1 VKINPQWKNKEEER
15 EINRNLLHF
24 NVVTVSQKMHKV
36 KNYII
41 NKSYFLKRFFF
52 TIQGVIEMRD
62 QILTTNYWLH
72 VEYVENILKI
82 LSKIKMTFFLYN
94 FFLIAFSLL
103 RFPTTLVG
111 KISAH
116 FKNTPCLSY
125 FIKRTPM
132 RFPCFKAYFLEV
144 TSHWR
149 TFYKI

>member
-1 VKINPQWKNKEEER
+1 
-15 EINRNLLHF
+15 
-24 NVVTVSQKMHKV
+24 
-36 KNYII
+36 
-41 NKSYFLKRFFF
+41 
-52 TIQGVIEMRD
+52 
-62 QILTTNYWLH
+62 
-72 VEYVENILKI
+72 
-82 LSKIKMTFFLYN
+82 MTFFIPFSLIN
-94 FFLIAFSLL
+94 LILIAFSLL

-149 TFYKI
+149 TFIKYNICTYTVYF